1 MSGLSIVIP
10 VYNEYKNLSFLVNE
24 IFRFVRVDKFEIIIV
39 DDNSKDGSHEIL
51 RKLKK
56 RFKNFRF
63 FIRKKKPR
71 DLSRSCVFGFKKA
84 KFEFVMVMDGDLQ
97 HDPKDINKLYKKIV
111 KDNCDIVVGSRE
123 LLSKKNYG
131 LKFYRLIRSIILILF
146 VNVILGK
153 KTNDPMSG
161 FFVFRKKVFTDV
173 EKDLFNKGYKI
184 LLDLIYTQKRYIKI
198 KDVFIKFQIRKEG
211 SSKMNFNIIYLL
223 FLHIFKKLRK
233 FNFLN
238 T

>member
-1 MSGLSIVIP
+1 MNGLSIIIP
-10 VYNEYKNLSFLVNE
+10 IYREKKNLLKLVRS
-24 IFRFVRVDKFEIIIV
+24 IFKKVKIKKFELIFI
-39 DDNSKDGSHEIL
+39 DDDSQDGSYEIL
-51 RKLKK
+51 KKLKK
-56 RFKNFRF
+56 RFRNLRF
-63 FIRKKKPR
+63 YIRKKKPK

-84 KFEFVMVMDGDLQ
+84 KFDSIMVMDGDLQ
-97 HDPKDINKLYKKIV
+97 HGPEDINKLYKKLV

-131 LKFYRLIRSIILILF
+131 LKFYRLISSIILILF

-211 SSKMNFNIIYLL
+211 SSKMNFNIICLL
-223 FLHIFKKLRK
+223 FLLIFKKL
-233 FNFLN
+233 